1 MELCKLDRK
10 HVRPCGEYCGF
21 CLYYKKEKK
30 PSCSGCGNH
39 KGHPFW
45 GECKLYACV
54 TEHEVEHC
62 GLCTDFPC
70 DLFVGHFEGAPDN
83 IEGQRDAILR
93 LGLLAYRKKVGTEEY
108 FEMVRKLKN
117 QEERR

>member
-1 MELCKLDRK
+1 MELCELDKKL
-10 HVRPCGEYCGF
+10 VAPCGEYCGF
-21 CLYYKKEKK
+21 CLHCKKEKT

-45 GECKLYACV
+45 GECKLYTCA
-54 TEHEVEHC
+54 TEHRVEHC

-93 LGLLAYRKKVGTEEY
+93 VGLLAYREKAGTEKY
-108 FEMVRKLKN
+108 FEMVKKLKD
-117 QEERR
+117 QEERP

>member
-1 MELCKLDRK
+1 MDKRF
-10 HVRPCGEYCGF
+10 VAPCGEYCGF
-21 CLYYKKEKK
+21 CLHYRKEKN

-45 GECKLYACV
+45 GECKLHTCV
-54 TEHEVEHC
+54 MEHKIEHC

-70 DLFVGHFEGAPDN
+70 AFFVGHFEGAPDS

-93 LGLLAYRKKVGTEEY
+93 VGLLTYREKAGTEKY
-108 FEMVRKLKN
+108 LEMIRKLKG
-117 QEERR
+117 QEERP

>member
-1 MELCKLDRK
+1 VVNIVASVYTIRK
-10 HVRPCGEYCGF
+10 
-21 CLYYKKEKK
+21 KKN
-30 PSCSGCGNH
+30 PSCSGCGDH

-70 DLFVGHFEGAPDN
+70 DLFVGHFEGPPDS

-93 LGLLAYRKKVGTEEY
+93 LGFLAYRKKVGIEKY
-108 FEMVRKLKN
+108 FAMIRKLKN
-117 QEERR
+117 QE